1 MRERKK
7 IEVVESKNVNHIDA
21 FTAPRLV
28 EYHDDDPCRDM
39 GLVAVRSFGL
49 SFLPAAAPL
58 MKRADAA
65 RGVTVEAR
73 YHLREYD
80 VLILSAHAS
89 DGPVH
94 LLTDNR
100 HR

>member
-28 EYHDDDPCRDM
+28 EYHDDDPCQDM
-39 GLVAVRSFGL
+39 GLAAVRSFGL

-65 RGVTVEAR
+65 PGATVEAR
-73 YHLREYD
+73 YDVGEYG
-80 VLILSAHAS
+80 VALLAAQRS
-89 DGPVH
+89 DGLVPWR
-94 LLTDNR
+94 TDNG
-100 HR
+100 